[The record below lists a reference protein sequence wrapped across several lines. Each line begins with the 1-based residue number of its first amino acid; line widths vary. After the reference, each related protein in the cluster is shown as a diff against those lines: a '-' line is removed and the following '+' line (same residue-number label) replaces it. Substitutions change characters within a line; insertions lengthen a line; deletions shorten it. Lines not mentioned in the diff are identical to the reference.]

1 MRLRNC
7 SRSLSR
13 AGASRTTLRALLAT
27 FAALAAALPASA
39 APLAAQAPRSAVQS
53 APLAARSSQPIAP
66 GLYEIVAS
74 EALNTVYVA
83 SAGSRARPG
92 GAIVALDPET
102 LVARDTFDL
111 SGAPPYGLAMNER
124 TRTLYTTNTRHG
136 AVTAVDAVSGRILAT
151 IRPADDSSAH
161 LFRIMVDEETNTV
174 YAAVAAKPGKVWV
187 IDGAKNELRKVI
199 DGVGETATSIA
210 LDRSARKLYVTSLGS
225 NEIITIDLDGL
236 KVSGRFP
243 AGGERPTQ
251 LAFDQK
257 TGRLFVTNQGTGDVS
272 VLDARSGKL
281 LRKVA
286 TGEGALGIGFDPGTD
301 RLYVA
306 NRQAGTVTVIDA
318 TSYEVIA
325 NVNSGSRP
333 NTVAVDASNGV
344 AYVTNKVKSAGRG
357 QPPMVD
363 PEGDTVTRIK

>member
-1 MRLRNC
+1 MRSRHC
-7 SRSLSR
+7 SRTLSR
-13 AGASRTTLRALLAT
+13 AGARSSALR
-27 FAALAAALPASA
+27 AALATLAFTLPASPA
-39 APLAAQAPRSAVQS
+39 LLAAQAPPAQA

-74 EALNTVYVA
+74 QTLGTVFVA
-83 SAGSRARPG
+83 SAGSRAQPG

-111 SGAPPYGLAMNER
+111 SQAPPYGLAINDR
-124 TRTLYTTNTRHG
+124 TRTLYATNTRNG
-136 AVTAVDAVSGRILAT
+136 TVTAIDAVSGKVLAS
-151 IRPADDSSAH
+151 IRPKDDSSAH
-161 LFRIMVDEETNTV
+161 LFRILVDEETNTV
-174 YAAVAAKPGKVWV
+174 YAAVASKPGKVWV
-187 IDGAKNELRKVI
+187 IDGAKNELKKVI

-210 LDRSARKLYVTSLGS
+210 LDRQAHKVYVTSLGT

-243 AGGERPTQ
+243 AGGENPTQ
-251 LAFDQK
+251 LAFDQQS
-257 TGRLFVTNQGTGDVS
+257 GRLFVTNQKTGDVT

-281 LRKVA
+281 LRKVP
-286 TGEGALGIGFDPGTD
+286 TGEGALGIGYDPGAK

-306 NRQAGTVTVIDA
+306 NRMAGMVTVIDA
-318 TSYEVIA
+318 TTYDVIA

-333 NTVAVDASNGV
+333 NTVAVDARNGV
-344 AYVTNKVKSAGRG
+344 AYVTNKVKSAGRD